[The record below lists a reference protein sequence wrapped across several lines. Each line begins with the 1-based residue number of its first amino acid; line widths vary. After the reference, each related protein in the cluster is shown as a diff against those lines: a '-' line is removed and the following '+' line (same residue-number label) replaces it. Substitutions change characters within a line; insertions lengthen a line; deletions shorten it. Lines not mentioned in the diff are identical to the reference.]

1 MNNRREQEKG
11 SSRSVMQKER
21 YNELGGII
29 LDSCITVHRELGPGL
44 LESAYE
50 VALLRELQL
59 RGLKI
64 KRQVIV
70 DFIYKEIDLGK
81 VYVMDILVEDEI
93 ILEIKAVDIYQ
104 PIFDAQLITYL
115 KLANK
120 KLGYVINFNVPLL
133 KNGFKRIVYNF

>member
-1 MNNRREQEKG
+1 ME
-11 SSRSVMQKER
+11 KER
-21 YNELGGII
+21 YNELGGIV
-29 LDSCITVHRELGPGL
+29 LDASITVHRELGPGL

-50 VALLRELQL
+50 IALARELEL

-64 KRQVIV
+64 RRQVV
-70 DFIYKEIDLGK
+70 VEFVYKEIDLGK
-81 VYVMDILVEDEI
+81 IYVMDMLVEDEI
-93 ILEIKAVDIYQ
+93 ILEIKSVDAYQ

-133 KNGFKRIVYNF
+133 KDGFKRIVYRF

>member
-1 MNNRREQEKG
+1 ME
-11 SSRSVMQKER
+11 KER
-21 YNELGGII
+21 YNELGGIV
-29 LDSCITVHRELGPGL
+29 LDASITVHRELGPGL

-50 VALLRELQL
+50 IALARELEL

-64 KRQVIV
+64 KRQVV
-70 DFIYKEIDLGK
+70 VEFVYKEIDLGK
-81 VYVMDILVEDEI
+81 IYVMDMLVEDEI
-93 ILEIKAVDIYQ
+93 ILEIKSVDTYQ

-133 KNGFKRIVYNF
+133 KDGFKRIVYRF

>member
-1 MNNRREQEKG
+1 MEKE
-11 SSRSVMQKER
+11 K

-29 LDSCITVHRELGPGL
+29 LDASITVHRELGPGL

-50 VALLRELQL
+50 IALARELQL
-59 RGLKI
+59 RGVHI
-64 KRQVIV
+64 KRQVTV
-70 DFIYKEIDLGK
+70 EFIYKEVDLGK
-81 VYVMDILVEDEI
+81 IYVMDILVENEI
-93 ILEIKAVDIYQ
+93 VLEIKAAEIYQ

-133 KNGFKRIVYNF
+133 KNGFKRIVYKF

>member
-1 MNNRREQEKG
+1 ME
-11 SSRSVMQKER
+11 KER
-21 YNELGGII
+21 YNELGAII
-29 LDSCITVHRELGPGL
+29 LDASISVHRELGPGL

-50 VALLRELQL
+50 TALTRELQL
-59 RGLKI
+59 RGLNI
-64 KRQVIV
+64 KRQVTV
-70 DFIYKEIDLGK
+70 EFIYKEVDLGK
-81 VYVMDILVEDEI
+81 VYVMDILVENEI

-133 KNGFKRIVYNF
+133 KNGFKRIVYKF